1 MSRVIANAPGPS
13 PHLVASE
20 YQSYAVK
27 KILENPLEL
36 IILVV
41 RSFTFLILESGD
53 HLVGYVFELSNL
65 KIYEIF
71 VIFTN
76 GVVVFFAWKFIIG
89 TIFIDKTI
97 DSLIIIYFLV
107 LTPLLMLATPHA
119 RFGSVLIFFHLYF
132 LSRELEKYFVDGNGD
147 I

>member
-1 MSRVIANAPGPS
+1 M
-13 PHLVASE
+13 HLAQVTLSCK

-89 TIFIDKTI
+89 TIL
-97 DSLIIIYFLV
+97 LIKQYE
-107 LTPLLMLATPHA
+107 A
-119 RFGSVLIFFHLYF
+119 
-132 LSRELEKYFVDGNGD
+132 
-147 I
+147 